1 MAPPVLLTI
10 QSSEDLGERR
20 DAPKRA
26 DERRTREQAVYRLGI
41 VETQTNRPAL
51 TSASTK
57 TPPARKDVRV
67 WTFVPRHRRPAA
79 NPATMTAVSGC
90 MTASGSPA

>member
-10 QSSEDLGERR
+10 QSSEDVGDRR
-20 DAPKRA
+20 DTPKKA
-26 DERRTREQAVYRLGI
+26 DERRMREQAVYRLGLAD
-41 VETQTNRPAL
+41 TQTNRPAL

-57 TPPARKDVRV
+57 TPPARKDVRG

-90 MTASGSPA
+90 ITASGSPA